1 MFHAFLIKY
10 GEIGIK
16 GKNRYLFEDALVK
29 QIRHALKK
37 VEGEFN
43 VRKEQGR
50 IFVES
55 EGLFDFEE
63 VVEALQRVFGIVGIC
78 PVLKVNDEGFDQ
90 LSQEVIDYMARVY
103 PDGAYVQSQCKKSK
117 KKLSEKF
124 HGIKCRSWRSY
135 SGSVSEYE
143 R

>member
-1 MFHAFLIKY
+1 M
-10 GEIGIK
+10 
-16 GKNRYLFEDALVK
+16 
-29 QIRHALKK
+29 
-37 VEGEFN
+37 EGEFN

-103 PDGAYVQSQCKKSK
+103 PDGEHTFKVNARRAK

-124 HGIKCRSWRSY
+124 HGIKCRSWRAY
-135 SGSVSEYE
+135 SGGVSEYE